1 MTIRYISLFMVASLM
16 VLAGCKQTNK
26 KTKNV
31 TQEQQVVSQ
40 SVTVQPVAPVLEVPV
55 VPEVLLA
62 QAEALVETP
71 TESAVAL
78 EKADVAN
85 VQDDESVLCVVTQEE
100 AGAIEE
106 KKDDTQIINTI
117 KDDNMV
123 KDDDNEWS
131 EEDLEDLDKVIEGE

>member
-1 MTIRYISLFMVASLM
+1 MVASLM